1 LPSEILHRW
10 VDFHN
15 LTFRKKLSLKLTC
28 FDRRESSN
36 KNVQLMDFWKLF
48 HYRLGFRFFSMARSN
63 VISPRRI
70 SSAKGM
76 TSGRIKS
83 TTNTSAAKASNFGKR
98 SRDAYRINR
107 SWMIRLGVL
116 SIFYFS
122 SSSFLQALSESYLA
136 ITPDS
141 WQSETGKN

>member
-1 LPSEILHRW
+1 MDLW
-10 VDFHN
+10 KF
-15 LTFRKKLSLKLTC
+15 
-28 FDRRESSN
+28 FD
-36 KNVQLMDFWKLF
+36 
-48 HYRLGFRFFSMARSN
+48 YRLGFRFFSMARSS
-63 VISPRRI
+63 VINPRRI

-83 TTNTSAAKASNFGKR
+83 TPNTAAANASNFGNR

-122 SSSFLQALSESYLA
+122 SSSFFQALSESYLA